1 MSSISV
7 QPTSSWISTNE
18 HSRDPSLTM
27 AASIMGL
34 TMALN
39 DFASAQGMQI
49 SKLNAQI
56 TTLGRAINLL
66 RSYTPQGYQS
76 NGTSPNTIHTDQAP
90 WNVVPT
96 AKDDLVTIM
105 EAVNS
110 NGLNQS
116 GLFVQAGST
125 ELDTTSISWDTAAS
139 GNSPYRDTFSQS
151 GMNALGQ
158 SLQAISTQLTTQ
170 VQTLTAQASQTT
182 EMSNTMSQAASSV
195 LANMMQM
202 YLATAKA

>member
-1 MSSISV
+1 MNSVSSV
-7 QPTSSWISTNE
+7 TSWIATNE
-18 HSRDPSLTM
+18 RARDPSLTM

-39 DFASAQGMQI
+39 DFASAQGTQI
-49 SKLNAQI
+49 SQINSQI
-56 TTLGRAINLL
+56 TTLGNAINLL

-76 NGTSPNTIHTDQAP
+76 NGTTPNSINTGQAP
-90 WNVVPT
+90 WNVQPT
-96 AKDDLVTIM
+96 ANRDLITIM
-105 EAVNS
+105 EAVNT
-110 NGLNQS
+110 NGLNQA
-116 GLFVQAGST
+116 GLFLQAGST
-125 ELDTTSISWDTAAS
+125 QLNISSINWSTAAS
-139 GNSPYRDTFSQS
+139 GNSPYSDVFTQS

-195 LANMMQM
+195 LANMLQM